1 MTASLSCI
9 PTHSKCSARSFQT
22 ILLSKNANF
31 ESRDHCLILEFLQG
45 KVEEI
50 RGLSGGSF
58 LQVKEDG

>member
-1 MTASLSCI
+1 M
-9 PTHSKCSARSFQT
+9 Q
-22 ILLSKNANF
+22 NF